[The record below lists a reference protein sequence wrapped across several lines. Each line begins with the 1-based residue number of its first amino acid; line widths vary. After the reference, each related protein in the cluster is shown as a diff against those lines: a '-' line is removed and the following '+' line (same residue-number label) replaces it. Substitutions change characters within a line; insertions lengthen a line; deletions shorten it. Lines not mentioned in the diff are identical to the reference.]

1 MITNSRPL
9 TGRWFLDRKR
19 DEKRDIVARLTAA
32 AVMTVVGVRVRFV
45 RFARFGR
52 RVGRLLEEDMKF

>member
-1 MITNSRPL
+1 M
-9 TGRWFLDRKR
+9 DRKR